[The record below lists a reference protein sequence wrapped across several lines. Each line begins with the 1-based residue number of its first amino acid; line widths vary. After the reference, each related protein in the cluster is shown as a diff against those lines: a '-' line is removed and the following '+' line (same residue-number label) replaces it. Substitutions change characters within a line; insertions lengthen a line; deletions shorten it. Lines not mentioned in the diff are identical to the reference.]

1 MVGMGRDIWGR
12 KGKGVGERSMV
23 WIACMVGVG
32 REGREGVGKGKGLR
46 VIVGPFTLL
55 CSQYM

>member
-1 MVGMGRDIWGR
+1 MGGR